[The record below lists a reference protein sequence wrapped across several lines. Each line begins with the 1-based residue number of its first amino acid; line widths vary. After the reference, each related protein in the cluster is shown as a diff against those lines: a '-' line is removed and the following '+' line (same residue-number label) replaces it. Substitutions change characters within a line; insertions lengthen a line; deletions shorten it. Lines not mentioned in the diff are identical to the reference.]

1 MVTQQ
6 TTLSS
11 APGGTAAGIARR
23 AASMVY
29 ESLLAFAIAFFAGLL
44 FYGAAKDQLSGFI
57 RNIFQVYLIVVL
69 GLYFVWCWHRG
80 GQTLPMKT
88 WKLRLV
94 STDGEPVSLRQAAL
108 RYLLACLSLAGAGA
122 GFVWA
127 VFDRD
132 RQFLHDRLAGT
143 RIVRIEA

>member
-1 MVTQQ
+1 MATQ
-6 TTLSS
+6 
-11 APGGTAAGIARR
+11 GTPFPAAASIARR
-23 AASMVY
+23 LASLLY
-29 ESLLAFAIAFFAGLL
+29 ESLLAFAIVYLAGLL
-44 FYGAAKDQLSGFI
+44 FYGAASGRLSGLI
-57 RNIFQVYLIVVL
+57 RSLFQIYLIIIL

-94 STDGEPVSLRQAAL
+94 GTDGGPISLRRAAL
-108 RYLLACLSLAGAGA
+108 RYVLACLSVGLAGAGLA
-122 GFVWA
+122 WA

-143 RIVRIEA
+143 RIIRSDS